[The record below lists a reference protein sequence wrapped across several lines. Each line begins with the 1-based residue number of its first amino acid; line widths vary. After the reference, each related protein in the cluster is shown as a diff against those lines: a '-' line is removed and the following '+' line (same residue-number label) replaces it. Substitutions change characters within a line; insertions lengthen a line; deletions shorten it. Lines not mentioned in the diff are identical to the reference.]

1 MSEPDTDTGVSET
14 TNHLRLALPV
24 TDPRRG
30 RSCLVRIERG
40 RAGLGGV
47 AVELEALPG
56 VVTHDERAV
65 LCPR

>member
-14 TNHLRLALPV
+14 TNHLRLTFSV

-47 AVELEALPG
+47 AVEPEAPPG

-65 LCPR
+65 LCRR